1 MFFSFRTAR
10 QGRGTAHTGAASR
23 PKLSHSRF
31 FQRKRL
37 SGGFSASSC
46 RISRKKKAGLL
57 PSPQSQKQ
65 SIQKESQYFFKKT
78 LDFLLH
84 PCYDNEA
91 VSQEAHGVLAQLG
104 ERHTGSV
111 EVSGSI
117 PLCSTKI
124 RTFCECMRFGF
135 FIFRQNSRGAVIS
148 DGAPADVFYPSALIL
163 NVDSLPPHQFRNQR
177 PVFQT
182 LRGVSQRAGKIDVA
196 DARLGGRSF
205 RFL

>member
-1 MFFSFRTAR
+1 MRHIRSHAAGGARFVPPAALSLSLYQKIFGNAMFFSFRTAR

-46 RISRKKKAGLL
+46 RISRKIKAGLL

-65 SIQKESQYFFKKT
+65 SIRKESQYFFKKT

-148 DGAPADVFYPSALIL
+148 DGAPADVFLS
-163 NVDSLPPHQFRNQR
+163 VSPH
-177 PVFQT
+177 
-182 LRGVSQRAGKIDVA
+182 SEC
-196 DARLGGRSF
+196 
-205 RFL
+205 